1 MNKQCGTVQFNV
13 KSILHLFSHLFTSK
27 WRGGSQTVKNLAAA
41 AAATHA
47 LAAAASAAAAAGG
60 MMQIPSFIDNC
71 CKSKGRRLLSSWR

>member
-1 MNKQCGTVQFNV
+1 MNKQCGTVQFKV

-41 AAATHA
+41 AATHA
-47 LAAAASAAAAAGG
+47 VAAAASAAAAGG
-60 MMQIPSFIDNC
+60 MVQIPSFIDNC

>member
-1 MNKQCGTVQFNV
+1 MNKQCGTVQFKV

-41 AAATHA
+41 AATHA

-60 MMQIPSFIDNC
+60 MVQILSFIDN